1 MVTKYPKLHF
11 EMTVDNLVWSREKIF
26 SEIII
31 PVSSTKEGSPLKRSF
46 LLGRNAISRTEPY
59 PEIPFLKTPESC
71 KLGSNLVA
79 SFPAFGEQFPKC
91 PI

>member
-31 PVSSTKEGSPLKRSF
+31 PVNSTKEGSPLKVF
-46 LLGRNAISRTEPY
+46 PFGTE
-59 PEIPFLKTPESC
+59 C
-71 KLGSNLVA
+71 N
-79 SFPAFGEQFPKC
+79 FPN
-91 PI
+91 